1 MPGTSGFWSHVALVS
16 SGAVRGTPAARRT
29 LTGRRH
35 EEMTAVTAPFTGT
48 GARQPGLPQL
58 PEPPTGWPVGSY
70 AKYEEAQRAVDHLA
84 DNDFPVADVT
94 IVGVDLMLVERVI
107 GRLTWGRVLATG
119 AASGAWL
126 GLFVGIVLS
135 LFSQA
140 GSGLFPILYGLGIGI
155 VFGVVSGAITYGASR
170 GRRDFT
176 SSSQMVAGRYDVLCQ
191 PRNAEQAR
199 EMLGRL
205 AME

>member
-1 MPGTSGFWSHVALVS
+1 
-16 SGAVRGTPAARRT
+16 
-29 LTGRRH
+29 
-35 EEMTAVTAPFTGT
+35 VTAPFTGNRP
-48 GARQPGLPQL
+48 GAQPGLPNL
-58 PEPPTGWPVGSY
+58 PEPPSGWPVGSY

-107 GRLTWGRVLATG
+107 ARLTWGRVLLTG

-126 GLFVGIVLS
+126 GLFVGLVLS
-135 LFSQA
+135 LLSPPGA
-140 GSGLFPILYGLGIGI
+140 GGLSSILTGLVIGI

-176 SSSQMVAGRYDVLCQ
+176 SQSQLVAGRYDVLCQ
-191 PRNAEQAR
+191 PRNAEKAR
-199 EMLGRL
+199 DMLGKL
-205 AME
+205 AMGTEG

>member
-1 MPGTSGFWSHVALVS
+1 VS
-16 SGAVRGTPAARRT
+16 SPFLG
-29 LTGRRH
+29 GRPGS
-35 EEMTAVTAPFTGT
+35 A
-48 GARQPGLPQL
+48 PGLPNL
-58 PEPPTGWPVGSY
+58 PEPPSGWPIGSY

-126 GLFVGIVLS
+126 GLFVGVILS
-135 LFSQA
+135 LFSA
-140 GSGLFPILYGLGIGI
+140 NGSFGAILLGLGMGI

-176 SSSQMVAGRYDVLCQ
+176 SASQMVAGRYDVLCQ
-191 PRNAEQAR
+191 PRNAEKAR
-199 EMLGRL
+199 DMLAKL
-205 AME
+205 AIGTEQT